1 MKPTLDNQSNPIDF
15 IRQLHPFDHLDDPEL
30 DRIDKSVE
38 TVHFPIGT
46 YILTQG
52 GQQSQHLYII
62 VQGSICLM
70 RDGQVIQVLE
80 EGEFFGYP
88 SMINSDAPS
97 FDVIAE
103 EVVWAYR
110 IPEKVFYKLIDN
122 VQFSEFFLKSLSER
136 LRQLS
141 INESLTLG
149 GELTTPVGELIV
161 RPPIQ
166 VSPLATVA
174 EAAQAMRRAWVNVA
188 LVTSKP
194 LGIVTDSD
202 FLIRVLAE
210 ELGPETRVNQVM
222 SQPLKSLPVDTPVH
236 EALFLMLEENIH
248 HLALTDQNDVVGIVT
263 ATDIL
268 RHQAK
273 SPLYLMRHLESLSS
287 PEELSH
293 YGIEVAG
300 AVDKLFNGGL
310 DIGQIGRI
318 VASLN
323 DALIR
328 RLLRL
333 AEQDLGAP
341 PTPYAWIVFG
351 SEGRMEQ
358 ALLTDQDNA
367 LVYLDTSEEAQ
378 QYFDALA
385 EQVIDNLIK
394 AGFPPCPGG
403 YMATNWCRPLDS
415 WIDLFK
421 GWIKKPDSQALLES
435 AIFFDFR
442 AVYGPLS
449 LEPLEEVV
457 LEAGNDNI
465 FLARLARAAM
475 RFRPPLG
482 FFRRILAEDGFVD
495 LKAGG
500 IAPIVSMARVYAIE
514 AQTRARST
522 LERLED
528 AAEKG
533 TLSRNGAETLSE
545 TYRFLLKLRLRDQ
558 LEAVQRSETPDN
570 KIRLQSLSP
579 RENHHLKDAFLAI
592 REMQES
598 LSQRFQTDL
607 LG

>member
-1 MKPTLDNQSNPIDF
+1 MSIIVNDQQKPIDF
-15 IRQLHPFDHLDDPEL
+15 IGQLHPFHHLNEFEL
-30 DRIDKSVE
+30 GRIDKYVE
-38 TVHFPIGT
+38 TVHFPTGS
-46 YILTQG
+46 YILSQG

-62 VQGSICLM
+62 SQGSVCLM

-80 EGEFFGYP
+80 EGEYFGYP

-103 EVVWAYR
+103 EVVKAYR
-110 IPEKVFYKLIDN
+110 IPEKVFYELIDN
-122 VQFSEFFLKSLSER
+122 GHFAEFFLKSLSER
-136 LRQLS
+136 LRQIS

-149 GELTTPVGELIV
+149 GELTTPIGELIV
-161 RPPIQ
+161 RPPIR
-166 VSPLATVA
+166 VKPMATVA

-188 LVTSKP
+188 LVESEP

-210 ELGPETRVNQVM
+210 ELGPETRVSQVM

-248 HLALTDQNDVVGIVT
+248 HLALAAQGDIVGIVT
-263 ATDIL
+263 ATDVL

-273 SPLYLMRHLESLSS
+273 SPLYLMRHLENLSS
-287 PEELSH
+287 LEELNY

-300 AVDKLFNGGL
+300 AVDNLFNGGL

-323 DALIR
+323 DALLR
-328 RLLRL
+328 RLIRL
-333 AEQDLGAP
+333 AEQDLGPP
-341 PTPYAWIVFG
+341 PTPYAWVVFG

-367 LVYLDTSEEAQ
+367 LVYLGASDQAQ
-378 QYFDALA
+378 EYFDALA
-385 EQVIDNLIK
+385 ERVINNLIK

-403 YMATNWCRPLDS
+403 YMATNWCRPLGS
-415 WIDLFK
+415 WIELFENWVK
-421 GWIKKPDSQALLES
+421 RPDPQALLDS

-442 AVYGPLS
+442 AVYGALS
-449 LEPLEEVV
+449 LEPLEEIVV
-457 LEAGNDNI
+457 EAGGNNV

-475 RFRPPLG
+475 SFRPPLG
-482 FFRRILAEDGFVD
+482 FFRRILAENGFVD
-495 LKAGG
+495 LKSGG
-500 IAPIVSMARVYAIE
+500 IAPIVNIARVYAIE
-514 AQTRARST
+514 ARIRSRST
-522 LERLED
+522 LERLET
-528 AAEKG
+528 ASEKG
-533 TLSRNGAETLSE
+533 KLSRDGAETMSE
-545 TYRFLLKLRLRDQ
+545 TYRFLLKLRLRNQ
-558 LEAVQRSETPDN
+558 LETIRQGELPDN
-570 KIRLQSLSP
+570 RIRLQSLSP
-579 RENHHLKDAFLAI
+579 REHHHLKDAFLAI